1 MTKLLRAFN
10 VITGIGMF
18 VVGALFFVD
27 SPADVMEFVLF
38 VIQLGMTLRG
48 LRTLYYY
55 LTMARYMVG
64 GKQVLYRSMIYLDL
78 GILAGSVS
86 EHPVVFAVLYMAAI
100 HAFEGLIS
108 ILRANE
114 SRKIKAHWKFKM
126 STGLIEVILAI
137 DTAILAIGYGKPDAA
152 IYLYGVSLIY
162 LSVLRIVQAFRHT
175 EIVYIQ

>member
-1 MTKLLRAFN
+1 MTKILRAFN

-64 GKQVLYRSMIYLDL
+64 GKNILYRGMIFLDL
-78 GILAGSVS
+78 GILAGSLF
-86 EHPVVFAVLYMAAI
+86 EHPAAYAIIYIAMLHVFSGAV
-100 HAFEGLIS
+100 S
-108 ILRANE
+108 VLRANE
-114 SRKIKAHWKFKM
+114 SRKIGAHWRLRTAYGVADILM
-126 STGLIEVILAI
+126 AAAVVISGVI
-137 DTAILAIGYGKPDAA
+137 YKYPVIT
-152 IYLYGVSLIY
+152 IYLYGAGLIY
-162 LSVLRIVQAFRHT
+162 TAVLRIISAFRRT
-175 EIVYIQ
+175 DIVYIQ